1 MRSPYGIPFVDISPI
16 TLAPV
21 VENNRLALTPSSDL
35 QILLANSFCA
45 SRQRSYPEILFL
57 QPDPMHGRGGARMM
71 HPGYINAQ
79 VETKLVVGLI
89 HLEVGLRCVDVVGA
103 GIFFT

>member
-1 MRSPYGIPFVDISPI
+1 MVSLFVDINPV
-16 TLAPV
+16 TLGPV
-21 VENNRLALTPSSDL
+21 VKKNRLALIPSSDL
-35 QILLANSFCA
+35 QILLANSFCH
-45 SRQRSYPEILFL
+45 RGKEFILKSIFL